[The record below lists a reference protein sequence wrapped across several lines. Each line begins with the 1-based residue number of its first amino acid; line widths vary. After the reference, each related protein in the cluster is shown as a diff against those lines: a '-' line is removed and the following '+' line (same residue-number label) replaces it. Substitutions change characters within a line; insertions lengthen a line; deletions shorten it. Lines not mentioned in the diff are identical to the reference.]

1 MKITRAMLA
10 LQSTITENEEAAA
23 GGCPQARAV
32 CAEAEEE
39 LDALL
44 RKALRPRR
52 SLADEQFEADMLDL
66 AGTADPYAPARSS
79 NYD

>member
-1 MKITRAMLA
+1 MLA

-32 CAEAEEE
+32 CAKTEEK
-39 LDALL
+39 LDHLL
-44 RKALRPRR
+44 REALRPKR
-52 SLADEQFEADMLDL
+52 DEKFEADMLDL
-66 AGTADPYAPARSS
+66 AGTSDPYAPARPS